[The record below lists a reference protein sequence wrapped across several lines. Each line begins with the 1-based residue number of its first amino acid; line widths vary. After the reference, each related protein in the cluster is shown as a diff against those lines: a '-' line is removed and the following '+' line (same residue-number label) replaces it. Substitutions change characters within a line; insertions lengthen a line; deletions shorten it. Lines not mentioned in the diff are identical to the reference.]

1 MAKKKEINSK
11 MKDSSGVDIANDFEY
26 GKMVIFVTVGA
37 KISMEPGSTMN
48 LKRPRHKTIKQQDI

>member
-1 MAKKKEINSK
+1 